1 MSISITRYVDIVS
14 GVGGAAVV
22 ALRDFNLRA
31 YTDNAA
37 LPGNVVASFTDPT
50 DVGNYFGNA
59 SVEFK
64 VATNYLGFV
73 SKTISSPRSISFVR
87 RRDAA
92 GSPAAVYG
100 TLSSSFADIT
110 ALLATNNQLTASF
123 ADPTVV
129 ANITGLTATGTTKN
143 DLAAMLQTQLR
154 ASPAITYS
162 SEEYTPFAAAVVTYD
177 INKDAFVITA
187 PGNSALPDVFQ
198 SFQFTGA
205 DGTSALVL
213 STAFGINE
221 ATATAVP
228 SFPAST
234 TAPLD
239 TVTADAAEN
248 DNFGSFGYISNNTAN
263 ALTLAD
269 VESVAA
275 WNHAQNN
282 KFVYCVGVN
291 TQADALTYY
300 NALKGYSGTC
310 LQIRSAT
317 PLNVNDVYQ
326 EFSPAEIFGA
336 IDFTQPA
343 ASQNFM
349 FYQFDNRRPAI
360 TDNTGADV
368 MDAARTNYIGRTQ
381 KSGQKIAFYQE
392 GVLMGGS
399 TAAVDLTTYTGEIW
413 LKDSILTVCMNGL
426 LALPTIPANRE
437 GRTTVLGL
445 IQGPIDSGLE
455 NGVISVGKTLNN
467 LQRAYIT
474 QITGN
479 STAWRQVEDKGY
491 WVDASVESEV
501 VNGVTKYYINYLLV
515 YGKNDQIR
523 KITGRDVLI

>member
-14 GVGGAAVV
+14 GVGGASAV
-22 ALRDFNLRA
+22 ALRDYNLRV

-59 SVEFK
+59 SAEYK

-73 SKTISSPRSISFVR
+73 SKAISSPRSISFVR

-92 GSPAAVYG
+92 GSPASVYG
-100 TLSSSFADIT
+100 SLSSS
-110 ALLATNNQLTASF
+110 LAEINSTMTTDNA
-123 ADPTVV
+123 
-129 ANITGLTATGTTKN
+129 LTATFGGTVQVSIVGMTGTMATKN
-143 DLAAMLQTQLR
+143 AVAALLQTQLR
-154 ASPAITYS
+154 AAAPVTYES
-162 SEEYTPFAAAVVTYD
+162 TSYEPFENAVVTYD
-177 INKDAFVITA
+177 SNKDSFVVTA
-187 PGNSALPDVFQ
+187 PDASAMPDVFH
-198 SFQFTGA
+198 SFQFTG
-205 DGTSALVL
+205 TSGSSAEVL
-213 STAFGINE
+213 STALGINE
-221 ATATAVP
+221 STAVTVP

-248 DNFGSFGYISNNTAN
+248 DNFGSFGYISNNIAN
-263 ALTLAD
+263 VLTLAD
-269 VESVAA
+269 VEAVSA

-282 KFVYCVGVN
+282 KFVYCVGVGS
-291 TQADALTYY
+291 QADAVTYY

-310 LQIRSAT
+310 LQVRSDT
-317 PLNVNDVYQ
+317 PLNANDVYQ

-360 TDNTGADV
+360 TDNPGADA
-368 MDAARTNYIGRTQ
+368 MDAVRTNYIGRTQ

-413 LKDSILTVCMNGL
+413 LKDSILTVCINGL
-426 LALPTIPANRE
+426 LALPSIPANRE

-455 NGVISVGKTLNN
+455 NGVISVGKTLSN